1 MMRAAAEEWRSCT
14 SSAGSEEKQAF
25 MHTRVEVMQPD

>member
-14 SSAGSEEKQAF
+14 SSAGSEEKRAL
-25 MHTRVEVMQPD
+25 MHATAPY